1 MTAAEC
7 YARAIG
13 LAPDSA
19 EAYECMGTLLTLTL
33 TLTLTCPGLYPKG
46 RASRGALIYTRC
58 A

>member
-33 TLTLTCPGLYPKG
+33 TLTCPGLYPKG
-46 RASRGALIYTRC
+46 RASRGARIYTRC